1 MGSIGEFLERELYFV
16 RTEQSVLDVAR
27 YMTQRNVGGVA
38 VLEALP
44 DGSERL
50 AGVFTERDLMMRV
63 MVRGLEPDAT
73 PVAKVM
79 TPNPVVVDKGISVET
94 CLRTMKQANCRH
106 LPVVSAGR
114 LVGMVSMRDL
124 LQLEIADRSEE
135 ADLMRSYIHSV
146 PPGTELP

>member
-1 MGSIGEFLERELYFV
+1 MAAWRCSKLCPG
-16 RTEQSVLDVAR
+16 
-27 YMTQRNVGGVA
+27 
-38 VLEALP
+38 
-44 DGSERL
+44 GSERL

-63 MVRGLEPDAT
+63 VARGLEPAAAAL
-73 PVAKVM
+73 AKVM
-79 TPNPVVVDKGISVET
+79 TPNPVVVDRSDSVQT
-94 CLRTMKQANCRH
+94 CLRTMKQARCRH

-114 LVGMVSMRDL
+114 LVGMVSLRDL